1 MCRFVSGSGARGV
14 QQRQA
19 QWGLCPAGAGAAPST
34 PPPFRAAWSWREA
47 GREEWALCCPQ
58 LNEQSLF
65 CKYVLLPTA
74 SPTLGCGWHCHVWSW
89 KELLPSSGI
98 TFLPSL
104 AGSSVGWGGVGS
116 GVTRTKSSV
125 GAGEGDGV
133 SALQVSMSPPG
144 AQTESFLWGKS
155 AGSAG
160 PPAPAKPRAS
170 GSHSTPAS
178 IPGQAG
184 SLPGSFLLCCCRSV
198 TVSG

>member
-1 MCRFVSGSGARGV
+1 MCRFVSGSWARGV

-65 CKYVLLPTA
+65 CKCVLLPTA

-116 GVTRTKSSV
+116 GVTHTKSSV

-133 SALQVSMSPPG
+133 SAPQVSMSPQVLRQNLFCG
-144 AQTESFLWGKS
+144 ASQQEVLVPRPLQSPVPQAATPPPLASLGRQARSLGAFCS
-155 AGSAG
+155 AA
-160 PPAPAKPRAS
+160 AR
-170 GSHSTPAS
+170 
-178 IPGQAG
+178 
-184 SLPGSFLLCCCRSV
+184 
-198 TVSG
+198 VSQ

>member
-19 QWGLCPAGAGAAPST
+19 QWGLCLAGAGAAPST
-34 PPPFRAAWSWREA
+34 PPPSRAAWSWREA

-89 KELLPSSGI
+89 KELLPSSNI

-116 GVTRTKSSV
+116 GMTRTESSV
-125 GAGEGDGV
+125 GAREGDGV
-133 SALQVSMSPPG
+133 SAPQVSVSPQVLRQNLFCG
-144 AQTESFLWGKS
+144 ASQQEVLVPQ
-155 AGSAG
+155 
-160 PPAPAKPRAS
+160 PPQSPVPRAA
-170 GSHSTPAS
+170 TPPPLAS
-178 IPGQAG
+178 PGRQAR
-184 SLPGSFLLCCCRSV
+184 SLGAFCSAVAR
-198 TVSG
+198 VSQ